1 LHKGGKEMPIPLLVV
16 GLAAAAVGAGKSIK
30 AGVDQKDAKET
41 NERAQDIVD
50 EATGVARVSRE
61 RCNKALEALGRK
73 KLWVLD
79 NGVHSFVQSFEQIH
93 NLELEETEGISE
105 LKQIR
110 LGKKELLEL
119 KNMSATASSMLGSV
133 TGGAAGGVAV
143 GALAALGA
151 YGGAA
156 TFGTCATTGTAIATL
171 SGVVA
176 QNATLAFLGGGA
188 LSVGGL
194 GVAGGVAVLGGLVA
208 GPALAVM
215 GFVAGAKAKANKD
228 AAYSNLSEARRYKEQ
243 VKTVQVMCKGIRVRA
258 NMFERLLIQLD
269 AVLAPL
275 NESLSQI
282 LQTRGTDYTKYSA
295 EDKKTVS
302 ACLAVVKAIKTVL
315 DTPILTEDGT
325 LTEESQ
331 ALVAPTQKLI
341 QAYANS

>member
-1 LHKGGKEMPIPLLVV
+1 MPIPLLVV
-16 GLAAAAVGAGKSIK
+16 GLGAAFVGAGKSIK
-30 AGVDQKDAKET
+30 AVVDQKDAKET

-79 NGVHSFVQSFEQIH
+79 NGIGSFVQSFEQIH

-105 LKQIR
+105 LKKVR

-133 TGGAAGGVAV
+133 VGGVAGGTAV
-143 GALAALGA
+143 GALTALGA
-151 YGGAA
+151 YGGAM
-156 TFGTCATTGTAIATL
+156 TFGTCATGTAIATL
-171 SGVVA
+171 SGVAA

-194 GVAGGVAVLGGLVA
+194 GMAGGVAVLGGLVA

-243 VKTVQVMCKGIRVRA
+243 VKTVQVMCKGIRMRA

-282 LQTRGTDYTKYSA
+282 LQTSGTDYTQYSA
-295 EDKKTVS
+295 ENKKTVS

-315 DTPILTEDGT
+315 DTPILTEDGE
-325 LTEESQ
+325 LTDQSQ